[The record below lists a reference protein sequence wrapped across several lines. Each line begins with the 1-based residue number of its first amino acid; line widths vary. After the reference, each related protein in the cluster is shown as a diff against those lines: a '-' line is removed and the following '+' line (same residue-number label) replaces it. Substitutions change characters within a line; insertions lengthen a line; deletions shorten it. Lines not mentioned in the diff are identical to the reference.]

1 MDAARRRALFMRV
14 LASVLVVIVLPLVLA
29 LQAFRDD
36 ETIRV
41 SEPSPRTV
49 ITADLVRVIDE
60 DATERARR
68 DARDSVN
75 PVTVF
80 DDEAQATVIRRAQDV
95 FAAVE
100 EVRRPAPA
108 PAPAAT
114 DPDGTVTETAQDRE
128 PVTPSREEQI
138 EALRERIP
146 FLDDAVLGALVDL
159 SSSELDF
166 LEPET
171 VDIARELARQAITEE
186 QLERVLN
193 EQLRIELALRSFPDD
208 SGSTVVDPLIRAVMQ
223 PTVQVDPAQTE
234 AARDR
239 AAAEVDDVVRTF
251 PAGSPIVRAGEVV
264 DEVQFAALEEVGFE
278 GTDARRELAKAA
290 GIVALLVLIA
300 VAFLVVT
307 QRIVWTN
314 PALMLLLA
322 VLTLGYGLFAAGI
335 SFLVESTQSGWW
347 YVVPAGAFA
356 MLATILVNPSVGALT
371 VLPGVLLPVLLT
383 PRTPGVAVFAAAA
396 VLLSVPLVARIASRG
411 DLRRASWQTM
421 VTYPIIAVVT
431 AAVFD
436 PLGVIGTAAVAGFAN
451 GVLTSLIVNGTLP
464 FFESIFRISTVTTL
478 LDLADRNH
486 PLLREL
492 EHKALGSYN
501 HSVMTA
507 TLVERACRT
516 IGANAL
522 LGSVAALYHDI
533 GKVRRPHFF
542 IENQQG
548 IPNPHDEIEP
558 EVSAIIIQNHVVDG
572 VEMARQYRL
581 PPDVVAAIGA
591 HHGTTLV
598 KYFYNEAVQRAG
610 EHGAE
615 VDEAH
620 FRYKGTKPRR
630 KEAAVLFLADS
641 CEATTRSMAMD
652 RGTLSREEIED
663 TVDGLFDERIED
675 HQLVEADLT
684 FAELQHVR
692 DSIVEALVGIYHP
705 RIAYPETSRR
715 QRGQSKPQPPEAA
728 AS

>member
-1 MDAARRRALFMRV
+1 MRV
-14 LASVLVVIVLPLVLA
+14 LAVVLVVVVLPLVLTV
-29 LQAFRDD
+29 QAFQDD
-36 ETIRV
+36 ESIRV
-41 SEPSPRTV
+41 DEPSPRTV
-49 ITADLVRVIDE
+49 ITADLVRVIDLN
-60 DATERARR
+60 ATERARR
-68 DARDSVN
+68 DARDAVN

-80 DDEAQATVIRRAQDV
+80 DDEAQATVIRRVQDV

-114 DPDGTVTETAQDRE
+114 APEGSATEQADPPE
-128 PVTPSREEQI
+128 PVTPSSDEQL
-138 EALRERIP
+138 EALRGRIS
-146 FLDDAVLGALVDL
+146 FLDDAALGALIDL
-159 SSSELDF
+159 SNSELDF
-166 LEPET
+166 LESET

-208 SGSTVVDPLIRAVMQ
+208 SGNTVVDPLIRAVMQ
-223 PTVQVDPAQTE
+223 PTVQVDDGQTQ

-239 AAAEVDDVVRTF
+239 AAAEVDDVVRSF

-278 GTDARRELAKAA
+278 GTDAVGELGKAA

-300 VAFLVVT
+300 VAFLIVT

-322 VLTLGYGLFAAGI
+322 VLTLGYGAFVAGI

-356 MLATILVNPSVGALT
+356 MLATILINPSVGALT
-371 VLPGVLLPVLLT
+371 VLPGVLLPVLQS

-396 VLLSVPLVARIASRG
+396 VLLGVSLVAQIASRG
-411 DLRRASWQTM
+411 DLRRASWQT
-421 VTYPIIAVVT
+421 VVSYPIIAVVT

-436 PLGVIGTAAVAGFAN
+436 PPGVLGTAAIAGFAN
-451 GVLTSLIVNGTLP
+451 GVLTSLIVIGTLP

-507 TLVERACRT
+507 TLVERACRK

-572 VEMARQYRL
+572 VEMAREYRL
-581 PPDVVAAIGA
+581 PPDIVAAIGA

-598 KYFYNEAVQRAG
+598 KYFYNKAVQRAG
-610 EHGAE
+610 EHGTE

-620 FRYKGTKPRR
+620 FRYKGTKPKR

-663 TVDGLFDERIED
+663 TVDGLFDERVED

-684 FAELQHVR
+684 FAELQQVR

-715 QRGQSKPQPPEAA
+715 QREPKPPEAA
-728 AS
+728 ASVGRPEPS

>member
-1 MDAARRRALFMRV
+1 MRGAALLLVAVALPFLLTLRD
-14 LASVLVVIVLPLVLA
+14 LAES
-29 LQAFRDD
+29 
-36 ETIRV
+36 ETVRLG
-41 SEPSPRTV
+41 EPSPRTV
-49 ITADLVRVIDE
+49 ITADLVRVVDDE
-60 DATERARR
+60 STARARR

-80 DDEAQATVIRRAQDV
+80 DDEAPANVIRRIQDV

-108 PAPAAT
+108 PPVPEATATTDGATEAPE
-114 DPDGTVTETAQDRE
+114 PE
-128 PVTPSREEQI
+128 PVVPSREEQLD
-138 EALRERIP
+138 ALRDRII
-146 FLDDAVLGALVDL
+146 FLGDSALMALVDL
-159 SSSELDF
+159 SDSELQ
-166 LEPET
+166 LVESET
-171 VDIARELARQAITEE
+171 VDIGRELARQAIAEE
-186 QLERVLN
+186 QLPRILD
-193 EQLRIELALRSFPDD
+193 EQLRIELAVRSLPE
-208 SGSTVVDPLIRAVMQ
+208 GTGPAIVEPVIQAVME
-223 PTVQVDPAQTE
+223 PTVQVDAAQTQ

-239 AAAEVDDVVRTF
+239 AAAEVDDVVRSF
-251 PAGSPIVRAGEVV
+251 PAGSPIIRAGEIV
-264 DEVQFAALEEVGFE
+264 DEVQLAALEEVGFE
-278 GTDARRELAKAA
+278 GTDPRLELAQAV
-290 GIVALLVLIA
+290 GVVLLFLLVA
-300 VAFLVVT
+300 GAFLYVT
-307 QRIVWTN
+307 EREVWRN
-314 PALMLLLA
+314 PAFALMLA
-322 VLTLGYGLFAAGI
+322 VLIVVYGAVVAGI
-335 SFLVESTQSGWW
+335 SFLVESTETGWW
-347 YVVPAGAFA
+347 YVVPAGALA
-356 MLATILVNPSVGALT
+356 MLATILINPSVGALM
-371 VLPGVLLPVLLT
+371 VLPAVILPVLEA
-383 PRTPGVAVFAAAA
+383 PRAAGVAVFAASAA
-396 VLLSVPLVARIASRG
+396 LVGVSLVARISSRG
-411 DLRRASWQTM
+411 DLRRASWQA
-421 VTYPIIAVVT
+421 VLAYPIIAAVT

-436 PLGVIGTAAVAGFAN
+436 PAGTVPLAAAAGFAN
-451 GVLTSLIVNGTLP
+451 GLLTSLIVIGTLP

-610 EHGAE
+610 EQGAE

-620 FRYKGTKPRR
+620 FRYKGTKPKR

-684 FAELQHVR
+684 FAELQQVR

-715 QRGQSKPQPPEAA
+715 QRGQPKPEPPEAA